1 MTEFQRDKCFTFF
14 KSFADQ
20 LDKIAR
26 LMGKEMAFDCCQ
38 AIYNYALYSEK
49 PKDETVDM
57 LITSMYETIDYSQD
71 RRADG
76 FKGGRPREHDHEEII
91 SKRREGKTLRETAR
105 ETGASRSTV
114 KRALKRHD
122 NDNEYDSDT
131 EYDNDVDNASESD
144 PEKENNYE
152 ASCEYNYDN
161 AYDDDTDSDTEY
173 DADLD
178 NASEYESEKEDEY
191 EYNNNALL
199 MDPYAPPY
207 EPMQLNDLQHGEVI
221 FSAAVKN
228 IQRRNCT

>member
-91 SKRREGKTLRETAR
+91 SKRREGKTLREIAR

-122 NDNEYDSDT
+122 NDNEYDNDIDSDT
-131 EYDNDVDNASESD
+131 EHDNDVDNTSESD
-144 PEKENNYE
+144 PEKENASE

-178 NASEYESEKEDEY
+178 NASEYESEKENEY

-199 MDPYAPPY
+199 MNPYEPPY
-207 EPMQLNDLQHGEVI
+207 EPFRDREYEDIMREGGI
-221 FSAAVKN
+221 
-228 IQRRNCT
+228 